1 MDDSFSLRNL
11 IKKRRG
17 LIFAGLVALAIVLAP
32 APEPITLAGET
43 LVLTPHG
50 QQMIALLLAFVVI
63 FITEAL
69 PFGMTVA
76 VVYIWVVAFGIMPY
90 EEAATIFS
98 HDAAWFIMGALMI
111 AIVLIKYDTH
121 KRILAIILKI
131 VGSKTQ
137 NVVIG
142 IVGFCAITS
151 VFIADHTVAALMLP
165 VGIAIVQINGG
176 IDEVPNLAKLL
187 MFSIAFGATIGG
199 LSSPSGGGRNVLM
212 IGYLNEFFNIRI
224 GYGHW
229 MIMALPITFILIPIV
244 AFILPKIFKPEV
256 DDLSDAANKIQEEL
270 KINKMDRR
278 DWVVISIF
286 LFILFLWI
294 TRSNIYG
301 IGTIAMFGSL
311 LYVIFGLIDWEDMS
325 KIHWGVVLLYFG
337 VIGLGKALISTGAS
351 KWLALKAL
359 QLISSFGLAYG
370 YALVFSSAAFMSLVT
385 QVMSDG
391 PAVATMGP
399 TLLELAKISGT
410 DPIVLGVSLAISS
423 AFSFI
428 LVIGTPP
435 NAIIYGSGYV
445 NSADFRKAGILLE
458 IIALAVL
465 FLVVYFW
472 WGFLGVGLLGF
483 H

>member
-1 MDDSFSLRNL
+1 MEESLSLSNF

-17 LIFAGLVALAIVLAP
+17 LLFASLVALAILLAP
-32 APEPITLAGET
+32 TPEPFTLGGET
-43 LVLTPHG
+43 VVLTSHG
-50 QQMIALLLAFVVI
+50 QQMIALLAAFVVI

-76 VVYIWVVAFGIMPY
+76 VVYTWVVAFGIMPY
-90 EEAATIFS
+90 EEAAVIFS

-111 AIVLIKYDTH
+111 AVVLVKYDIH
-121 KRILAIILKI
+121 MRILTIILRI
-131 VGSKTQ
+131 VGSSTQ
-137 NVVIG
+137 NVVLG
-142 IVGFCAITS
+142 IVAFSALTS

-165 VGIAIVQINGG
+165 VGIAVVQINGG
-176 IDEVPNLAKLL
+176 IEEVPNLAKLL

-212 IGYLNEFFNIRI
+212 IGFLNEFFNARV
-224 GYGHW
+224 GYGQW
-229 MIMALPITFILIPIV
+229 MVMALPITFVLIPVV
-244 AFILPKIFKPEV
+244 AYSLPRIFKSEV
-256 DDLSDAANKIQEEL
+256 DDLGKAANMIRKEL
-270 KINKMDRR
+270 ELNKMGRKG
-278 DWVVISIF
+278 WIVTMIF
-286 LFILFLWI
+286 LITLFLWI
-294 TRSNIYG
+294 TRSHIYG
-301 IGTIAMFGSL
+301 IGTIAMFGVL
-311 LYVIFGLIDWEDMS
+311 LYVFFGLVEWEDLS

-337 VIGLGKALISTGAS
+337 VIGLGKALIETGAS

-359 QLISSFGLAYG
+359 QFISSVGIGSG
-370 YALVFSSAAFMSLVT
+370 YPLVFGSATFMSLMT

-410 DPIVLGVSLAISS
+410 DPIILGISLAISS

-435 NAIIYGSGYV
+435 NAIIYGSGFV
-445 NSADFRKAGILLE
+445 NSKDFRKAGILLE
-458 IIALAVL
+458 FIALALL
-465 FLVVYFW
+465 FLVIYFW
-472 WGFLGVGLLGF
+472 WGYLGVGLIGF